1 MRTSFCLPDGLVQ
14 NEIKSTEVFIL
25 KQYIME
31 ITGREYDEKPG
42 AQSMYPLGAGD
53 RPNLIYHS
61 IRALWTPFPRLFT
74 PVLTRKT

>member
-31 ITGREYDEKPG
+31 ITGREYDENPAHKACTHLEQEIDP
-42 AQSMYPLGAGD
+42 
-53 RPNLIYHS
+53 I
-61 IRALWTPFPRLFT
+61 
-74 PVLTRKT
+74 